1 MKNMFELAIRRLRRL
16 LARPTGGSLT
26 TLGGIPPPLALDV
39 GFEVTPSN
47 SLEGQIEVAA
57 SNDLKWV
64 LEV

>member
-1 MKNMFELAIRRLRRL
+1 M
-16 LARPTGGSLT
+16 
-26 TLGGIPPPLALDV
+26 ALDV

-47 SLEGQIEVAA
+47 SFEGQIEVASSNDLRGRGLKTSEVAA